1 MDKPKKTTVST
12 IIVVTT
18 ILLIIYL
25 MADYFN
31 IPTALGIN
39 VSRINVDFLGNVMNA
54 VIAIF
59 VFASGYYLIDQ
70 WNVQKQE
77 NQRAIAKSLLFSI
90 YSECLTCVKMLEY
103 PQTVEKLVELTDFN
117 KRYNIFD
124 DPSPGMRYSQMPFIN
139 EPSLVA
145 YFQEGILEKEH
156 FNAYQNIKN
165 TFNSYVFARVA
176 FFDAPEKYETIRTE
190 VIRLLEKQLSLV
202 GP

>member
-103 PQTVEKLVELTDFN
+103 PQTVEKLVELTD
-117 KRYNIFD
+117 
-124 DPSPGMRYSQMPFIN
+124 
-139 EPSLVA
+139 L
-145 YFQEGILEKEH
+145 
-156 FNAYQNIKN
+156 
-165 TFNSYVFARVA
+165 
-176 FFDAPEKYETIRTE
+176 
-190 VIRLLEKQLSLV
+190 
-202 GP
+202 